1 VATIFVRRVIATNG
15 TARTTAPLLRVVI
28 AAARSGDRDDAASR
42 DTVLGVP
49 ERPADDDADAPGLP
63 EWPPGTVAVLSTG
76 AGPPHAIPVSTA
88 VRAGPR
94 TIVLALALRRES
106 LARLR
111 EDARCAVT
119 IIAASDVALTAH
131 GRATIVE
138 EPMAAFDR
146 VAAIRVDV
154 EAIQD
159 HGQDTFEIDDG
170 VRWHWTDREAERR
183 DAQIRAALGALAD

>member
-1 VATIFVRRVIATNG
+1 M
-15 TARTTAPLLRVVI
+15 P
-28 AAARSGDRDDAASR
+28 DRDD
-42 DTVLGVP
+42 
-49 ERPADDDADAPGLP
+49 DDAPCLP

-76 AGPPHAIPVSTA
+76 AGSPHAIPVSTA

-94 TIVLALALRRES
+94 AVVLALAPRRES

-111 EDARCAVT
+111 EDARCALT
-119 IIAASDVALTAH
+119 IIAAGDVAFTAH

-138 EPMAAFDR
+138 APVAGLQG

-159 HGQDTFEIDDG
+159 HGQATFEIDDG
-170 VRWHWTDREAERR
+170 VRWHWTDPEAEQR
-183 DAQIRAALGALAD
+183 DARIRAALGALAD